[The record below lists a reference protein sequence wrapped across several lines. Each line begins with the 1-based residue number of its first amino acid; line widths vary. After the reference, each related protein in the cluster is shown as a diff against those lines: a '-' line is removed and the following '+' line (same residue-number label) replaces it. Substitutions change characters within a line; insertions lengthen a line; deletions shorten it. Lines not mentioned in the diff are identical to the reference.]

1 MSFAN
6 QVIVITGASGGIG
19 AALSNALADEGC
31 KLGLVAR
38 NVERLE
44 KIAEEARGRG
54 AEAVIA
60 VADVGDRQ
68 QTVTA
73 IQQVRDQLGPIDLL
87 VASAGLGD
95 PDKIDPFDA
104 ELFERLMRVNWVGL
118 VNAVEAVLPEMLQ
131 RGQGHLAVISS
142 LRGYKGLPGFAG
154 YSATKA
160 AVNTFMEAL
169 RVDLRDRGISVTTIC
184 PGFVR
189 TPMTDY
195 KEFPMPWIMEPDDA
209 ARRIVHALR
218 RKRSVYNFPWQN
230 NLRMQVA
237 RLLPDWLI
245 ARIAPR

>member
-1 MSFAN
+1 
-6 QVIVITGASGGIG
+6 
-19 AALSNALADEGC
+19 
-31 KLGLVAR
+31 
-38 NVERLE
+38 
-44 KIAEEARGRG
+44 
-54 AEAVIA
+54 
-60 VADVGDRQ
+60 
-68 QTVTA
+68 
-73 IQQVRDQLGPIDLL
+73 
-87 VASAGLGD
+87 
-95 PDKIDPFDA
+95 
-104 ELFERLMRVNWVGL
+104 
-118 VNAVEAVLPEMLQ
+118 
-131 RGQGHLAVISS
+131 
-142 LRGYKGLPGFAG
+142 
-154 YSATKA
+154 
-160 AVNTFMEAL
+160 MESL